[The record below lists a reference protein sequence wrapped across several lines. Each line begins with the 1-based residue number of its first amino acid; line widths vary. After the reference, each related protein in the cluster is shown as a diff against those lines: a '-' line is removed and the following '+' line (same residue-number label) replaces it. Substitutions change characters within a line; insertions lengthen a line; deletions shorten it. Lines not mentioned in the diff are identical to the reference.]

1 MNRDQLIKHLEKRY
15 TSKRGM
21 LSRIPLSIQPD
32 PLWHDLLNM
41 RRSRGTI
48 LPLNS
53 YSGASY
59 WFVTTDKMIAASE
72 KVIETLYENET
83 EFDPYTDLLP
93 ISTLEEI
100 YYTSYVEGSQLSIQA
115 AMDFLTSEQPPRDI
129 EEQLITNNRAAS
141 SYASKNMFRKIDT
154 DYLQELIFILTDGM
168 DYGGSDFRTTDSVDF
183 ALMTE
188 ESYHFPSA
196 GQIPMR
202 MTQLID
208 FLDDPN
214 IHPLIKAAAA
224 QAWMIIVQPF
234 PEGNER
240 LGRVLSSIILLRA
253 GYTFFSE
260 VSLSALI
267 SRKSYG
273 YYESIANILRE
284 ENGFDLTY
292 FIEYFLELLSR
303 AIDER
308 KLRKSKREEENRQA
322 EIAMAHMPLVP
333 TPYKEEAQEGAPDKA
348 DSPTDSPVI
357 INPLNKTEIIS
368 DPATFQKET
377 EEDESISP
385 GNELNAP
392 SMRGNPIE
400 FLIKCSKKAD
410 RIGHLSLFIIKQIK
424 EGKQYFWTHDAASEM
439 NISSSKQLSSSFFIL
454 SKYGVLLKQKR
465 QKGHSLYKITIE
477 NSEAIETIDTNAYP
491 EINFYTDSAD
501 TDVITNTDDF
511 PDTIE
516 PKDTTEIEN
525 SNIELA
531 KEQGYDPSILDMIQ
545 KLKNAQISSKD
556 KRLGS
561 MLALCL
567 LSGEITK
574 NDYEKHGHLNRWNPD
589 MYLASQM
596 GIVEKVNPHK
606 YIILHKAKEG
616 PVTLSNA
623 QKKMITEIYE
633 SFGEESFSTE
643 MVVATLDYTSPH
655 VSAYLH
661 KFTLLKILD
670 CWKEHVNK
678 YQFLISPEEYPEYFI
693 QVA

>member
-1 MNRDQLIKHLEKRY
+1 MNRDDLIKHLEKRY

-32 PLWHDLLNM
+32 PLWQDLLNL
-41 RRSRGTI
+41 RRSKGTV
-48 LPLNS
+48 LPLHS
-53 YSGASY
+53 HSGTAY
-59 WFVTTDKMIAASE
+59 WFVTTEKMIAASE
-72 KVIETLYENET
+72 KVVETLYENET
-83 EFDPYTDLLP
+83 DYDPYADHIP
-93 ISTLEEI
+93 VSTLEEI

-154 DYLQELIFILTDGM
+154 DYIQELVFILTDGM
-168 DYGGSDFRTTDSVDF
+168 DFGGSDFRSTDEVDF
-183 ALMTE
+183 TLMTE

-196 GQIPMR
+196 QQIPAR
-202 MTQLID
+202 LTQLTN
-208 FLDDPN
+208 FLADPN
-214 IHPLIKAAAA
+214 THPLIKSAVA
-224 QAWMIIVQPF
+224 QAWMVIVQPF

-240 LGRVLSSIILLRA
+240 LGRILSSIILLRA
-253 GYTFFSE
+253 GYTFFTE
-260 VSLSALI
+260 ISLSALI

-273 YYESIANILRE
+273 YYEAIANILRD

-322 EIAMAHMPLVP
+322 EIAMARMPLVP
-333 TPYKEEAQEGAPDKA
+333 APHKEDAQERTTDKA
-348 DSPTDSPVI
+348 ESPTDSPLI
-357 INPLNKTEIIS
+357 TNPPDKTETIS

-377 EEDESISP
+377 EEDESISQ
-385 GNELNAP
+385 GNVLKVP
-392 SMRGNPIE
+392 SMHENPIE
-400 FLIKCSKKAD
+400 FLIECSKKGG
-410 RIGHLSLFIIKQIK
+410 RMGLLSLFIIKQIK
-424 EGKQYFWTHDAASEM
+424 GGKQYFWTHDAASEM
-439 NISSSKQLSSSFFIL
+439 NISSSKQLSSSFFTL
-454 SKYGVLLKQKR
+454 CKYGILLKQKR

-477 NSEAIETIDTNAYP
+477 NCEAIETIDMNDYPVINVCSDSTN
-491 EINFYTDSAD
+491 
-501 TDVITNTDDF
+501 TDVITTTDEY

-516 PKDTTEIEN
+516 PKDTTEIEDN
-525 SNIELA
+525 NIELA
-531 KEQGYDPSILDMIQ
+531 KEQGYDLSILDMIQ
-545 KLKNAQISSKD
+545 ILKNAPVSTKD

-567 LSGEITK
+567 LSGEITRS
-574 NDYEKHGHLNRWNPD
+574 DYEKQGHLNRWNPD

-596 GIVEKVNPHK
+596 GIVEKVNSQK
-606 YIILHKAKEG
+606 YIILKKAKEG
-616 PVTLSNA
+616 PVALSNA

-643 MVVATLDYTSPH
+643 MVVATLDYTGPH

-670 CWKEHVNK
+670 CRKEHVNK

>member
-15 TSKRGM
+15 TSKRSM

-32 PLWHDLLNM
+32 PLWHDLLNL
-41 RRSRGTI
+41 RRSKGIT
-48 LPLNS
+48 LPLSS

-115 AMDFLTSEQPPRDI
+115 AMNFLTSEQQPRDI

-141 SYASKNMFRKIDT
+141 SYASKNMFRKIDI
-154 DYLQELIFILTDGM
+154 DFLQELIFILTDGM
-168 DYGGSDFRTTDSVDF
+168 DYGGSDFRTSDTVDF
-183 ALMTE
+183 TLMTD
-188 ESYHFPSA
+188 ESYNFPSA

-202 MTQLID
+202 VTQMKN
-208 FLDDPN
+208 FLADPN
-214 IHPLIKAAAA
+214 THPLIKAAVA

-240 LGRVLSSIILLRA
+240 LGRILSSIILLRS

-273 YYESIANILRE
+273 YYESLANILRE

-292 FIEYFLELLSR
+292 FIEYFFELLSR

-308 KLRKSKREEENRQA
+308 KLRQNKREEENRQA

-333 TPYKEEAQEGAPDKA
+333 APHKEEAQEGSPDKE
-348 DSPTDSPVI
+348 DSPTDFPVKT
-357 INPLNKTEIIS
+357 NLPDKTETIS
-368 DPATFQKET
+368 PPATFQEVGK
-377 EEDESISP
+377 EDESISP
-385 GNELNAP
+385 GNILEITSFPKSPMEYL
-392 SMRGNPIE
+392 IE
-400 FLIKCSKKAD
+400 FTKKGD
-410 RIGHLSLFIIKQIK
+410 KIGLLSLFILKQIK

-439 NISSSKQLSSSFFIL
+439 NISSSKKLSSSLFTL
-454 SKYGVLLKQKR
+454 CKYGVLLKQKK
-465 QKGHSLYKITIE
+465 QYGHTLYKITIE
-477 NSEAIETIDTNAYP
+477 NSTAFETIETNEYPDTNVNSANTDTD
-491 EINFYTDSAD
+491 IITATDSFQD
-501 TDVITNTDDF
+501 TTET
-511 PDTIE
+511 
-516 PKDTTEIEN
+516 KDTTEIEDK
-525 SNIELA
+525 NIELA
-531 KEQGYDPSILDMIQ
+531 KEQGYDPSILDTIQ
-545 KLKNAQISSKD
+545 KLKNAPVSTKD
-556 KRLGS
+556 KRLGT
-561 MLALCL
+561 MLALCIVA
-567 LSGEITK
+567 GVITK
-574 NDYEKHGHLNRWNPD
+574 DDYKKHGHLTRWNPD
-589 MYLASQM
+589 MHLASQM
-596 GIVEKVNPHK
+596 GIVEKVNPQK

-616 PVTLSNA
+616 PVVLSNA
-623 QKKMITEIYE
+623 QRKMITEMYE
-633 SFGEESFSTE
+633 SFGEEAFSTE
-643 MVVATLDYTSPH
+643 MVVATLDYTGPH
-655 VSAYLH
+655 VSACLH

-670 CWKEHVNK
+670 CRKEHVNK

-693 QVA
+693 KVA